1 MAFHPFQLVVV
12 FIAVFMILK
21 SYEKYRLRIF
31 RRWEMWTWG
40 ALWSIVIVFALV
52 PDLLQQDMAALFMFK
67 RPLDALFALSL
78 LAAFTGLN
86 LIFGLFEQQRR
97 DVTQLTREVAI
108 LNEKLEGTGSD
119 K

>member
-1 MAFHPFQLVVV
+1 MAIHPFQLVVV
-12 FIAVFMILK
+12 FIAAFMILK

-31 RRWEMWTWG
+31 RRWEVWTWG
-40 ALWSIVIVFALV
+40 ALWSIVIVFALF
-52 PDLLQQDMAALFMFK
+52 PDLLQQYTAAVFMFQ

-78 LAAFTGLN
+78 LVAFTGLN

-97 DVTQLTREVAI
+97 DITQMTREIAI
-108 LNEKLEGTGSD
+108 FNEKLDETGSS